1 MEVLVVEAFACIHH
15 RKDRK
20 RWAEGEF
27 VEHGEGEVRL
37 AREVGIDSSLRHT
50 GVLGDL
56 IEAGLGVALG
66 GEELRRRLQKTLS
79 GLLLPICSA
88 QAPLWRL

>member
-1 MEVLVVEAFACIHH
+1 MEVLVVEAFARIHL
-15 RKDRK
+15 REDRK
-20 RWAEGEF
+20 RWAEGEL

-37 AREVGIDSSLRHT
+37 AREVGIDSPLRHT
-50 GVLGDL
+50 GLLGYL

-66 GEELRRRLQKTLS
+66 GEELRRRLQETPS
-79 GLLLPICSA
+79 GLLLAICPA